1 SAPSRPW
8 LCPGPSRRVREC
20 EQRSAGY
27 EHDAQRCAQPPAPR
41 EVLLDRHHRGERE
54 HPAEIADADEEHQQ
68 HQRPAA
74 ADAEETVTDAETER
88 LVLAVIAVPVLHDEC
103 ERGAALL
110 QAASL
115 ERRELVETGRR
126 HERRSYEPSM
136 RGQPA
141 ALIEPDANEMI
152 TGMEDQADERPD
164 QQVSGNEERRE
175 RARIR
180 ARAHERADA

>member
-1 SAPSRPW
+1 
-8 LCPGPSRRVREC
+8 
-20 EQRSAGY
+20 
-27 EHDAQRCAQPPAPR
+27 
-41 EVLLDRHHRGERE
+41 
-54 HPAEIADADEEHQQ
+54 AEIADADEEHQQ

-74 ADAEETVTDAETER
+74 ADAEETVTYAETER

-126 HERRSYEPSM
+126 HECRSYEPSM
-136 RGQPA
+136 RAQPA

-152 TGMEDQADERPD
+152 AAVEHQADERPD
-164 QQVSGNEERRE
+164 EQVSRNEQRRQ

-180 ARAHERADA
+180 ARAPDSTEERDQGPARRQHRPHEHP